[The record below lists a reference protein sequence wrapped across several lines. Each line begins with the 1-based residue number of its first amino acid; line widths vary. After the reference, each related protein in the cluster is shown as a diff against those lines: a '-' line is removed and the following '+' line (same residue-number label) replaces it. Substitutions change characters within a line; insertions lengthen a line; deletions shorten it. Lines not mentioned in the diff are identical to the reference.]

1 MYINICFILIKS
13 ELVPMWPHILH
24 QQQSLVKSSL
34 SPLLCASLLCYQP
47 ADHCCWWSR
56 EGMKH
61 TGTTW
66 GLFTRPCRWESLWME
81 PELACRLH
89 VIYRLLF
96 GNTHRKKSSLL
107 QTFSVLSLMRWG
119 KPGQISSY
127 TRVSH
132 HPFIS
137 QSEVT
142 QLNVRKIITAGA
154 DGNVVTGMM

>member
-1 MYINICFILIKS
+1 MFHFNKIGTGANVATDFTPTAES
-13 ELVPMWPHILH
+13 S
-24 QQQSLVKSSL
+24 QVKSFPPTLCL
-34 SPLLCASLLCYQP
+34 SALLSASWSLLLMEQRGDE
-47 ADHCCWWSR
+47 AHW
-56 EGMKH
+56 
-61 TGTTW
+61 
-66 GLFTRPCRWESLWME
+66 LFTRPCRWESLWME

-154 DGNVVTGMM
+154 DGNVVTGTM